1 MDPLVMQA
9 IAKWP
14 NVPHCYGWLALDAR
28 GDWRMRDEQAQ
39 TEKLP
44 GDRIA
49 NEALINFIHR
59 NYACDERGCW
69 YFQNGPQRVYVTLDI
84 TPFIAR
90 TDPAHGFILHTG
102 APVPAIDSV
111 WMTPDGELIIVQAGV
126 PAAVDNRD
134 IAQCLPL
141 LRLDGAKAS
150 DDAVT
155 EWLSGSD
162 EKSGRMT
169 MQLGSAAVPVGR
181 VARNALAARFG
192 FVTEP
197 RPSD

>member
-39 TEKLP
+39 AEKLP
-44 GDRIA
+44 GDRIT

-90 TDPAHGFILHTG
+90 TDPARGFILHTG
-102 APVPAIDSV
+102 EPVPAIDSA

-150 DDAVT
+150 DEAVT

-162 EKSGRMT
+162 EKNGRMT

>member
-28 GDWRMRDEQAQ
+28 GDWRMRDDHAQA
-39 TEKLP
+39 EKLP
-44 GDRIA
+44 GDRIT

-59 NYACDERGCW
+59 NYASDERGCW
-69 YFQNGPQRVYVTLDI
+69 FFQNGPQRVYVTLDI

-90 TDPAHGFILHTG
+90 TDPGRGFILHTG
-102 APVPAIDSV
+102 APIPAIESA
-111 WMTPDGELIIVQAGV
+111 WMTPDGELILVQAGM

-141 LRLDGAKAS
+141 LRLDGAKPSDEAVTDWLSAS
-150 DDAVT
+150 DEEA
-155 EWLSGSD
+155 
-162 EKSGRMT
+162 GRMT

-181 VARNALAARFG
+181 IARNALAARFG

-197 RPSD
+197 RPAA